1 MDDYKKTTID
11 SYDKGAIDFAKRFE
25 VVFNLAKE
33 SSFDQ
38 FVSLLPGKRVL
49 DLGCGSG
56 EHALYLQNLGCTVTA
71 IDLSESMVQLA
82 KEKGVAAEVMDIENL
97 TFPPN
102 SFDGIW
108 SVTSLLHI
116 PKKHIDVVIK
126 KLHGLLANNG
136 ILYISLKEGRG
147 ERYETDGTTKTKRY
161 FVYWL
166 EEELIKKFEQD
177 FVLLE
182 ANKFRIK
189 ERFFMRFLFKKK

>member
-11 SYDKGAIDFAKRFE
+11 SYDKGALDFAKKFAA
-25 VVFNLAKE
+25 VFNLAKE

-56 EHALYLQNLGCTVTA
+56 DHALYLQNLGCAVTA

-82 KEKGVAAEVMDIENL
+82 KEKGVVAEVMDIENL
-97 TFPPN
+97 IFSPN

-126 KLHGLLANNG
+126 KLHGLLASNG

-147 ERYETDGTTKTKRY
+147 ERYETDGTTNTKRY

-166 EEELIKKFEQD
+166 EEELIKKFEHD
-177 FVLLE
+177 FILLE
-182 ANKFRIK
+182 SNKFRIK
-189 ERFFMRFLFKKK
+189 ERFFMVFLFKKK